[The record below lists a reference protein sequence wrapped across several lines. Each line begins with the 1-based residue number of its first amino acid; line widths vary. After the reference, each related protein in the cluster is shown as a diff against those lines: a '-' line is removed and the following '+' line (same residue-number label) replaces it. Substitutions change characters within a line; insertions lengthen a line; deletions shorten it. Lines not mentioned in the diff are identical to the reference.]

1 MLGRHVTGSTV
12 GIIGMGRIGQAIATR
27 FEGFRCEIR
36 YHNRSRKDVAY
47 DYEESPAALA
57 EWADVLVVATPG
69 GAQTKAL
76 VDADVLAALGPEG
89 YLVNIARGTVVDED
103 ALEVLT
109 LIGSTPAHLHGL
121 GAVIHLT
128 LLDGPRSLADLVDV
142 CTATLG
148 EHPDAN
154 ALVRRAA
161 HDLLT
166 NRVVRVEPAE
176 QIELA
181 DRLGLLGA
189 HHRVD
194 RVGVH
199 QEQTLARMAE

>member
-1 MLGRHVTGSTV
+1 APQEPFWRHVPGTWWTQQPDVDPYLPLASATLDAAVTAGD
-12 GIIGMGRIGQAIATR
+12 GDDDRAFATR
-27 FEGFRCEIR
+27 E
-36 YHNRSRKDVAY
+36 DPVA
-47 DYEESPAALA
+47 SPADRAEALTN
-57 EWADVLVVATPG
+57 DTVLTLAPF
-69 GAQTKAL
+69 
-76 VDADVLAALGPEG
+76 VDAL
-89 YLVNIARGTVVDED
+89 VDED

-166 NRVVRVEPAE
+166 NRVVRV
-176 QIELA
+176 I
-181 DRLGLLGA
+181 R
-189 HHRVD
+189 
-194 RVGVH
+194 
-199 QEQTLARMAE
+199 